1 MVKKLVGFIIAGIG
15 IIGLI
20 VSSIP
25 KVWAKIPIPASL
37 AKIATLG
44 NVLIASLVLVVI
56 GMFLIQK
63 SGGFGKKKQEL
74 ADVPIYHGENV
85 VGFRRIG
92 VNKKK

>member
-1 MVKKLVGFIIAGIG
+1 MVKKIIGFVIAGIG

-44 NVLIASLVLVVI
+44 NVLIVSLALIIVGL
-56 GMFLIQK
+56 FLIQK
-63 SGGFGKKKQEL
+63 SGGFSKKKQQL
-74 ADVPIYHGENV
+74 ADVPIYHGEQV